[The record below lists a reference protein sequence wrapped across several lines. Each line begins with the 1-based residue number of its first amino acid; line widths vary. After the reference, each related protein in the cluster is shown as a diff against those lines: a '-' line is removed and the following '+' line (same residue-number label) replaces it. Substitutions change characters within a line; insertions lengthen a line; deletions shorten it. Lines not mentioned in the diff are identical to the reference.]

1 MGQRPSF
8 GALRK
13 SKVETEAPV
22 ETPPAPVKKVDGRVQ
37 STIRLEPAMWADLN
51 TLVVRR
57 RIKDGKRETVHSL
70 LIEAATRFLR
80 EEMDS

>member
-1 MGQRPSF
+1 
-8 GALRK
+8 
-13 SKVETEAPV
+13 
-22 ETPPAPVKKVDGRVQ
+22 
-37 STIRLEPAMWADLN
+37 MWADLN